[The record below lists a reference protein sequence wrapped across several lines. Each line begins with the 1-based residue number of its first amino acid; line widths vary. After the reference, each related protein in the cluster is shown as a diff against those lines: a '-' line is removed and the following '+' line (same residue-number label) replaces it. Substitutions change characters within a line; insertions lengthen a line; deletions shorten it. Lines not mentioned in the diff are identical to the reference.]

1 MPITFS
7 CPGCAKTL
15 RVADENAGKVA
26 SCPACGARMT
36 VPAVSSSPAD
46 LAAPQSTPIAG
57 SPSSAG
63 SDVNPLL
70 RETVLHPGSGS
81 GVNTASWLMRTENGK
96 TYGPVNKPTL
106 DEWMAQGRIA
116 SFHFISSDFGATWSS
131 AADVYPELRQASAA
145 FQPSAVA
152 RTSSNPFAD
161 APAHGYAPHSAPRP
175 AMGPIN
181 GGLSQGQG
189 GVLITFAII
198 GFACCPVFSIVS
210 LIMGIRELT
219 EIKAGRIRQDAKGL
233 VIASIVISVLALLSW
248 GGLFGAG
255 VVLEK

>member
-1 MPITFS
+1 PITFS

-131 AADVYPELRQASAA
+131 AADVYPELR
-145 FQPSAVA
+145 
-152 RTSSNPFAD
+152 
-161 APAHGYAPHSAPRP
+161 
-175 AMGPIN
+175 
-181 GGLSQGQG
+181 
-189 GVLITFAII
+189 
-198 GFACCPVFSIVS
+198 
-210 LIMGIRELT
+210 
-219 EIKAGRIRQDAKGL
+219 
-233 VIASIVISVLALLSW
+233 
-248 GGLFGAG
+248 
-255 VVLEK
+255 